1 MYFFKFFILK
11 IFNFLFLMES
21 FFFIWIGNIIVF
33 VKWYD
38 KILIMNYFL
47 YIIYWV
53 IGWVNRRKNLG
64 N

>member
-38 KILIMNYFL
+38 KILIINYFL

>member
-21 FFFIWIGNIIVF
+21 FFFIWIGNIIGF

-38 KILIMNYFL
+38 KILIMNNFL
-47 YIIYWV
+47 YIIYRV